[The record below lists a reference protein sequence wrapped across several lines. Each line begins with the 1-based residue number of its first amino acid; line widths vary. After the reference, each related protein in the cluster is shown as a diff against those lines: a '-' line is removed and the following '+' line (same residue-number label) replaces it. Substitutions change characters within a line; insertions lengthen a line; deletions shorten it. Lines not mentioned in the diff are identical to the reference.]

1 MQKTEIATLGGG
13 CFWCLEA
20 VFEPLRGVK
29 SVVSGY
35 SGGSVK
41 NPTYREVCYGSTGH
55 AEVVQIMFD
64 PSEISYRDLLFVFF
78 SLHDPTTRNR
88 QGADIGTQYRSIV
101 LYHDEEQRVAAE
113 DVVASLVSDR
123 VFDRP
128 IVTEI
133 VPFSA
138 FYEAESHHQNY
149 FASNPNKPYC
159 QAVIAPKVARLRR
172 HYLDKLKVA

>member
-101 LYHDEEQRVAAE
+101 LYHDEEQRATAE